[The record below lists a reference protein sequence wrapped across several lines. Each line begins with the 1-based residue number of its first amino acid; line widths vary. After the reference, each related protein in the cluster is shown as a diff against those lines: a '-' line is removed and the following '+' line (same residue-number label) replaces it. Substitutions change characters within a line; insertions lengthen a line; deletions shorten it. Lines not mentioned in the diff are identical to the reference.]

1 MSRWKDHLVLA
12 PLAVVIGA
20 SACSPLLSAPEGGHV
35 ATSSPSPLETVGG
48 MAECTKAA
56 LSDTTEGVIS
66 PDERVGSIAKFGCDD
81 GWAYA
86 RVTVEPSNEV
96 AASPGASF
104 PIMMI
109 FEAEGQF
116 WIPKDP
122 MDVCGTPPSVASP
135 LVAPPDSQVPS
146 SLWSVACWT
155 T

>member
-1 MSRWKDHLVLA
+1 MSRWKNHFVLTLV
-12 PLAVVIGA
+12 AVVIGA
-20 SACSPLLSAPEGGHV
+20 SACSPLLSAPEGHV
-35 ATSSPSPLETVGG
+35 ATSSPSPLETVDG
-48 MAECTKAA
+48 MAECTEAA
-56 LSDTTEGVIS
+56 LSDTAEGVIS
-66 PDERVGSIAKFGCDD
+66 PDERVGSIANFGCAD

-86 RVTVEPSNEV
+86 RVTVEPSSEV

-109 FEAEGQF
+109 FEAKGQF

-122 MDVCGTPPSVASP
+122 MDVCGTPPSVTSP

-146 SLWSVACWT
+146 SLWSAACWT